1 MGIKNCLKFVTRDI
15 VKNCQNAKA
24 TYVCYSIHLSLDIFL
39 FVELFSFKISFNDIW
54 TFQLFHFHWWSFVL
68 TGLIY
73 CVKRTNEVFEPLIK
87 IHLQREERGKHC
99 QAPVKVHSWTRGGP
113 MLFSLCQVIAKESLK
128 HQTLL
133 PWSSFE
139 YTFNTKHIKL
149 IIPIEAWYWK
159 AYELVLYLT
168 DRDIKIIQ
176 RGNETR

>member
-15 VKNCQNAKA
+15 VKNCQNAKYKA
-24 TYVCYSIHLSLDIFL
+24 TYVCYSIYLSLDIFL
-39 FVELFSFKISFNDIW
+39 FVELFSFEISFNDIW

-87 IHLQREERGKHC
+87 FHLQREERGKHC

-128 HQTLL
+128 HQTVTLIFFWIYIQYKTYKTYNTNWSL
-133 PWSSFE
+133 ILKGIRTCFVFNWPW
-139 YTFNTKHIKL
+139 H
-149 IIPIEAWYWK
+149 
-159 AYELVLYLT
+159 
-168 DRDIKIIQ
+168 
-176 RGNETR
+176 

>member
-1 MGIKNCLKFVTRDI
+1 MCVILHHF
-15 VKNCQNAKA
+15 
-24 TYVCYSIHLSLDIFL
+24 IHLSSDIFL
-39 FVELFSFKISFNDIW
+39 FVELFSSKISFNDIW

-99 QAPVKVHSWTRGGP
+99 QTPVKVHSWTRSRCY
-113 MLFSLCQVIAKESLK
+113 FLCVKYLIAKESLK

-133 PWSSFE
+133 PWSSFDD
-139 YTFNTKHIKL
+139 TLNTKHTKL
-149 IIPIEAWYWK
+149 LILIEACYWR

-176 RGNETR
+176 RGKYETR